1 MDRVDCLNKHW
12 TVITERRSISC
23 LLKMMLVHSRDKRMK
38 EQTRTIQWKIDK
50 WCGVVYDPFKFHNTN
65 VKAANVCYTLEL
77 MAGCTSWLDV
87 QYIDNTYDQIK
98 KFEMNTKMIIFPFC
112 MFLSVSIHVIRIQEL
127 FLFSRIF
134 LVLLISRLICCTW
147 IFLWLCF
154 PISLECLLVRQ
165 CVRVRTCT
173 PWSILMVYQLKNSFL
188 LHLRFRHHSV
198 FSWIAFINGT

>member
-12 TVITERRSISC
+12 TVITERRSIVC
-23 LLKMMLVHSRDKRMK
+23 LLKMMLVHSRDNHSFQ

-77 MAGCTSWLDV
+77 MAGRTVHRQYVRSNKEIRNEHKDDNFSVLYVLVRVHSCYSNSRVISV
-87 QYIDNTYDQIK
+87 QPN
-98 KFEMNTKMIIFPFC
+98 FF
-112 MFLSVSIHVIRIQEL
+112 
-127 FLFSRIF
+127 
-134 LVLLISRLICCTW
+134 VLLISRLICCTW
-147 IFLWLCF
+147 VFLWLCF
-154 PISLECLLVRQ
+154 PISLACLLVRQ

-188 LHLRFRHHSV
+188 LYLRFRHHSV